1 MPLSDRHGSWMVRNP
16 VQVMIT
22 VTEGPSSTLV
32 RVDGWLAG
40 EGVAEFVRVLESAAA
55 PVRLSLRDL
64 RGADASGLSVL
75 RRLADRG
82 ATLEGLSTYVRL
94 MLADPAG
101 VEPLSASS
109 LACSETS
116 VRSTGT

>member
-1 MPLSDRHGSWMVRNP
+1 MSP

-22 VTEGPSSTLV
+22 VMERATSTLV

-40 EGVAEFVRVLESAAA
+40 EGVAEFVRVVESAAK
-55 PVRLSLRDL
+55 PVRLSLHEL
-64 RGADASGLSVL
+64 RGADAGGLSVL

-82 ATLEGLSTYVRL
+82 TTLEGLSTYVRL
-94 MLADPAG
+94 MLANPASA
-101 VEPLSASS
+101 EPLSAPS

-116 VRSTGT
+116 VRSTET